1 MCAPYVIRQA
11 WGRPAA
17 PEPYMAPDEAA
28 SGTASDAERRYG
40 QASLTVSFRHVVD
53 LTHPLS
59 PSFPVF
65 PAFQPM
71 QVRVN
76 RTMER
81 DGFYARTWEVGE
93 HTGTHLDAPA
103 HFAADE
109 HIRPLDQIPV
119 TQLVVPLAVIDI
131 QERVERDHD
140 ALLTVDDVLAYERRH
155 GRIPDGA
162 AVCVYTGWETRA
174 DSAQRF
180 LNPDAAGVLHFPGI
194 SAEAARFLA
203 EERNVA
209 GVGIDTLSL
218 DFGPSTD
225 FRAHFEV
232 LNRNKWGLECL
243 ANLAHVPPAGAW
255 LFVGALK
262 VTGASGGPCR
272 VLALW

>member
-103 HFAADE
+103 HFAAGE

-180 LNPDAAGVLHFPGI
+180 LNQTPRASCTSRA
-194 SAEAARFLA
+194 SAPKRLA
-203 EERNVA
+203 SWRRSA
-209 GVGIDTLSL
+209 TWRASASTRSASTSDRPRTSAPTL
-218 DFGPSTD
+218 
-225 FRAHFEV
+225 
-232 LNRNKWGLECL
+232 KC
-243 ANLAHVPPAGAW
+243 
-255 LFVGALK
+255 
-262 VTGASGGPCR
+262 
-272 VLALW
+272 